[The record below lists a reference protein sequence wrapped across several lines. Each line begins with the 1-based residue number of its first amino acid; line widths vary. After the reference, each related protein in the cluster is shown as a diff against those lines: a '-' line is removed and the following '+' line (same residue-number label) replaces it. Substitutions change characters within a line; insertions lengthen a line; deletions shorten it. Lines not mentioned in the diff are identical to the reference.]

1 MSKKTI
7 DELDRMIEIQNES
20 EKISAALD
28 SLISQL
34 KTRPVGAGRARE
46 IFRKYD
52 RDMSEKI
59 HLSKM
64 LSDMREE

>member
-7 DELDRMIEIQNES
+7 DELDSIIEIQNES

-34 KTRPVGAGRARE
+34 KARPVGAGRARE
-46 IFRKYD
+46 IFRKYA
-52 RDMSEKI
+52 RGMSEKI
-59 HLSKM
+59 SLSKT